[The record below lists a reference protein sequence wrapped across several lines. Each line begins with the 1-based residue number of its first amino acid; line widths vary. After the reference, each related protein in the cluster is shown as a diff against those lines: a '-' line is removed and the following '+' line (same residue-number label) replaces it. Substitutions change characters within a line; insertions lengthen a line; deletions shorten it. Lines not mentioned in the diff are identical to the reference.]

1 MKELSKKTQF
11 YIKEYGPHSHVSY
24 KIVKESMKILIFASI
39 MSSLGGLFIEKIKVL
54 IFSVIPMIILLP
66 YLNNMIGNFGTIIA
80 TKFSTYLHEGKI
92 DKKWWRSQ
100 ALIRLFIQILIIALF
115 MSTVSALVALLIT
128 SAKYPMESDFAYK
141 IFAIAILDV
150 LILVNIMFF
159 TSIIAGFHF
168 YKKNEDPNNFL
179 IPITTSISDF
189 GNMLVLSLLVIYF
202 FK

>member
-1 MKELSKKTQF
+1 MKNLSKKTAF
-11 YIKEYGPHSHVSY
+11 YMKEYGPHSHVSY

-66 YLNNMIGNFGTIIA
+66 YLNSMIGDFGTIIA

-92 DKKWWRSQ
+92 NKKWWKSK
-100 ALIRLFIQILIIALF
+100 ALIKLFFQILIIALF
-115 MSTVSALVALLIT
+115 MSCFSALLALLIT
-128 SAKYPMESDFAYK
+128 SARYAVDFEFAFK

-150 LILVNIMFF
+150 LILVNVMFF
-159 TSIIAGFHF
+159 TSIFAGFHF

-189 GNMLVLSLLVIYF
+189 GNMLVLSFLVIYF

>member
-1 MKELSKKTQF
+1 M
-11 YIKEYGPHSHVSY
+11 KEYGPHSHVSY

-39 MSSLGGLFIEKIKVL
+39 MSSLGGLFIERIKVL

-66 YLNNMIGNFGTIIA
+66 YLNHMIGNFGTIIA

-92 DKKWWRSQ
+92 DKKWWRSK

-115 MSTVSALVALLIT
+115 MSTVSALVALLVT
-128 SAKYPMESDFAYK
+128 SAKYPVEPDFAYK

-159 TSIIAGFHF
+159 TSIFAGFHF
-168 YKKNEDPNNFL
+168 YKKKEDPNNFL
-179 IPITTSISDF
+179 IPIITSISDF